1 MFRQVWIG
9 GKKSTGYR
17 NLNKFQNLKLLKKN
31 DVFLYFCREIGSNL
45 DTRSPIDFGSAL
57 DIWVSASSSWTL
69 DGFSFQ
75 FLNFEFSFWFL
86 GVEYIG
92 SAFGSWFSF
101 RFLISAISFW
111 TFDIGFDFQFLDVCY
126 WFRLLVLGRLLLVS
140 AFGSW
145 RFFRFRLSVLGHLIY
160 RFWLFVLGCLIYRFR
175 PSVMAA
181 TSHWALDRFR
191 LQYLLKLWVSAVISL
206 GIEMF
211 QLQYLW
217 IWKSAPES
225 Q

>member
-9 GKKSTGYR
+9 GK
-17 NLNKFQNLKLLKKN
+17 
-31 DVFLYFCREIGSNL
+31 
-45 DTRSPIDFGSAL
+45 
-57 DIWVSASSSWTL
+57 VSASSSWTL

-75 FLNFEFSFWFL
+75 FLNFEYIDLGFWFL
-86 GVEYIG
+86 GVKFDFQFLSVEYIG
-92 SAFGSWFSF
+92 SAFGSWVRLSVPGVEYIVPGVEYIDFGYQ
-101 RFLISAISFW
+101 FLGVQLSVPGVKY
-111 TFDIGFDFQFLDVCY
+111 IGFDFQFLDVCY
-126 WFRLLVLGRLLLVS
+126 WFRLSVLGVCID
-140 AFGSW
+140 FG
-145 RFFRFRLSVLGHLIY
+145 FQFQLSVLGHLI
-160 RFWLFVLGCLIYRFR
+160 LISAFSSYAFDLK
-175 PSVMAA
+175 VMAA

-211 QLQYLW
+211 QLRYLW

>member
-9 GKKSTGYR
+9 GK
-17 NLNKFQNLKLLKKN
+17 
-31 DVFLYFCREIGSNL
+31 
-45 DTRSPIDFGSAL
+45 
-57 DIWVSASSSWTL
+57 VSASSSWTL

-75 FLNFEFSFWFL
+75 FLNFEYIDLGFWFL
-86 GVEYIG
+86 GVKFDFQFLSVEYIG
-92 SAFGSWFSF
+92 SAFGSWVRLSVPGVEYIDFGYQ
-101 RFLISAISFW
+101 FLGVQLSVPGVKY
-111 TFDIGFDFQFLDVCY
+111 IGFDFQFLDVCY
-126 WFRLLVLGRLLLVS
+126 WFRLSVLGVCID
-140 AFGSW
+140 FG
-145 RFFRFRLSVLGHLIY
+145 FQFQLSVLGHLI
-160 RFWLFVLGCLIYRFR
+160 LISAFSSYAFDLK
-175 PSVMAA
+175 VMAA

-211 QLQYLW
+211 QLRYLW

>member
-9 GKKSTGYR
+9 GKKSTGYQ

-31 DVFLYFCREIGSNL
+31 DVFLYFCREIGSDL
-45 DTRSPIDFGSAL
+45 DTRSPIDFSSAL

-75 FLNFEFSFWFL
+75 FLNFEYIDLGFWFL
-86 GVEYIG
+86 GVKFDFRFLSVEYIG
-92 SAFGSWFSF
+92 SAFGSWVQLSVPGVKY
-101 RFLISAISFW
+101 I
-111 TFDIGFDFQFLDVCY
+111 DFGYQFQLS
-126 WFRLLVLGRLLLVS
+126 VLRRLLLIS

-145 RFFRFRLSVLGHLIY
+145 TFWLSVLGSLIYKFWLSVLGHLILVSA
-160 RFWLFVLGCLIYRFR
+160 FCSW
-175 PSVMAA
+175 VMAA

-206 GIEMF
+206 GIEMV
-211 QLQYLW
+211 
-217 IWKSAPES
+217 SAAIS
-225 Q
+225 LDL